1 MGQAQGLAPLALKCQ
16 NDSMKEDY
24 IEDLIREK
32 ISKEIK
38 YLELPPEWKPNDVIR
53 YIVAKIERK

>member
-1 MGQAQGLAPLALKCQ
+1 
-16 NDSMKEDY
+16 MKEDY